1 MSGSGQPDRR
11 ASRACSQEPGASA
24 RSKCPRR
31 LDFDPGRARRDAHRD
46 PPGSARLTAAIA
58 RLRQRDREPNG
69 RAATGLPQR
78 QTLARC
84 TNSFA
89 MDCNRHAGAEK
100 GFRRLK
106 AHKQL
111 SILRAA
117 LLRYQQALPG
127 DRPIA
132 SKNLAVYDSTDGAC
146 CTIFDR
152 HRDYPHAYCHQ
163 YLIFA
168 DPDEISDK

>member
-1 MSGSGQPDRR
+1 MAALRQVCRNVKR
-11 ASRACSQEPGASA
+11 W
-24 RSKCPRR
+24 
-31 LDFDPGRARRDAHRD
+31 RDARI
-46 PPGSARLTAAIA
+46 ALRWTA
-58 RLRQRDREPNG
+58 
-69 RAATGLPQR
+69 T
-78 QTLARC
+78 
-84 TNSFA
+84 A
-89 MDCNRHAGAEK
+89 MLEAEK

-106 AHKQL
+106 THKQL